1 MEHCAFGN
9 RLLHQHKAQGADSPS
24 TPTPRPRGR
33 RTRLISSFTR
43 AACPPTPRMHRPRS
57 PSYLGDDAE
66 CPVEGP
72 GQALLRCSAF
82 STGRNPTSVAD
93 RKAFWSHLTGI
104 RHMYMR
110 RSWYPPTS
118 EARKTELQPESPES
132 QRFPPRQNWA
142 PPSHGGDSTSSDV
155 ITTMKCSRQR
165 ITYPR

>member
-9 RLLHQHKAQGADSPS
+9 SLHQHKAQGADSPS

-33 RTRLISSFTR
+33 RTRLTSSFTR

-82 STGRNPTSVAD
+82 STGRNPTSTSVAD
-93 RKAFWSHLTGI
+93 RKAFRSNLTGI
-104 RHMYMR
+104 LHIICVGAI
-110 RSWYPPTS
+110 SIS
-118 EARKTELQPESPES
+118 ERKLFSTTLKKQ
-132 QRFPPRQNWA
+132 QRAQ
-142 PPSHGGDSTSSDV
+142 HTHH
-155 ITTMKCSRQR
+155 QQE
-165 ITYPR
+165 